1 MKKILQLS
9 TYPIKNPLHGGQI
22 RVSQIRKY
30 FEQNNCIVKSLSL
43 SEMSHG
49 DYTEDDMLLND
60 YELSSLVS
68 VYFCTDYAT
77 SLISV
82 KGKYFEFLKKNIL
95 AFDPDVIMVEQV
107 WLWPAVKRLIEEKH
121 LKSDIKIV
129 YSSHNIEYKTKKSLL
144 DSHGIH
150 GNNVGEVIEGI
161 RKLEIDIC
169 KASEIVVCCTQI
181 DADEFTN
188 MGTKNTIIANNG
200 VAKRNTDQKQL
211 QNIKDILWGRKYILF
226 VGSAY
231 PPNAQG
237 FWDMMGKSM
246 AFLPP
251 DVVIVVAG
259 GVSKIIE
266 NYMPESAKLYS
277 YVSMD
282 RIKRLGFVSE
292 ELLGTLVE
300 NASVIILPITV
311 GGGSNL
317 KTAEAIA
324 SGRPVVATET
334 ACRGFDFVDKLSN
347 FFVAKDD
354 TEFISSITNFLNF
367 ELKNVFSEEEK
378 DLRKSVYWENC
389 IQPLNLLLSNIYA
402 Q

>member
-77 SLISV
+77 SLISI

-95 AFDPDVIMVEQV
+95 AFEPDIIMVEQV
-107 WLWPAVKRLIEEKH
+107 WLWPAVKKLLEEQQ
-121 LKSDIKIV
+121 LKNNIKII

-144 DSHGIH
+144 DSHDISGMD
-150 GNNVGEVIEGI
+150 VDKVIEGI
-161 RKLEIDIC
+161 KELELDMC
-169 KASEIVVCCTQI
+169 KKSDTVICCTQI
-181 DADEFTN
+181 DADEFTT
-188 MGTKNTIIANNG
+188 MGAESTIVCNNG
-200 VAKRNTDQKQL
+200 VSKRVINQETLKYID
-211 QNIKDILWGRKYILF
+211 DVLWGRKYALF

-231 PPNAQG
+231 PPNAIG
-237 FWDMMGKSM
+237 FWEMIGESL

-251 DVVIVVAG
+251 DTVVLAAG
-259 GVSKIIE
+259 GVSKILE
-266 NYMPESAKLYS
+266 NYMPKDAELYS

-282 RIKRLGFVSE
+282 RIKKLGFVSE
-292 ELLGTLVE
+292 ELLAGLVE
-300 NASVIILPITV
+300 KASVILLPITV

-324 SGRPVVATET
+324 SGRPVVATDT
-334 ACRGFDFVDKLSN
+334 ACRGFNFVEGLSN
-347 FFVAKDD
+347 FK
-354 TEFISSITNFLNF
+354 ITNNKNIFLN
-367 ELKNVFSEEEK
+367 NVSKFLTSENLYNFSEEEI
-378 DLRKSVYWENC
+378 RQRESVYWENT
-389 IQPLNLLLSNIYA
+389 LVNLKTLI
-402 Q
+402 